1 MLLSFRNK
9 RAGRRLFR
17 TCGIRLGTIQK
28 MRNIFL
34 LYIAH
39 GNYEQVVHYQD
50 TIKNRV
56 LQERIFRFI
65 DPGLKG
71 KLVDIFGNK
80 PIAVWGSR
88 DSSVNRQKFE
98 RMSPGDDILIIEGD
112 VIKLL
117 GKIAVKTIS
126 PELSKELWKNL
137 KGETTEGWDLIYFIA
152 NPQEINLPFTELKKL
167 LNYLPDYQLR
177 GFMCISESKLEE
189 FYSKYDDLYSILL
202 RIRNGEPIEEKKGI
216 VKETVAS
223 YGDDIKQET
232 FDGNELSD
240 HIVMQWKLARLG
252 KKSGSKVW
260 IPKNDQQRI
269 VQKYQFTDF
278 ENEFTAGIDIP
289 AKYVENIDVVWKE
302 EFRIDAAFE
311 IENTTSIYSG
321 LLRLSDLKVIAPNSN
336 YPLFV
341 VTPSSRHNRLIDQV
355 RRPTFRKLEL
365 EKKIRYLSY
374 DAIDEIDNLFK
385 NSTAGFSVNL
395 LFEKSEAVDNP

>member
-1 MLLSFRNK
+1 
-9 RAGRRLFR
+9 
-17 TCGIRLGTIQK
+17 